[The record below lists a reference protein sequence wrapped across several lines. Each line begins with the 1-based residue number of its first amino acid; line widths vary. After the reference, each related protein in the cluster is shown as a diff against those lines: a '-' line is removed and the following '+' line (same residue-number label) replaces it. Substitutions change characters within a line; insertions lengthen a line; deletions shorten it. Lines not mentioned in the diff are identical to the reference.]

1 MTFSKLNEMIQS
13 NRDKSE
19 IVQALL
25 KSLLLLTSGDQ
36 GLELDLNE
44 SAGDILSLITATIA

>member
-1 MTFSKLNEMIQS
+1 MIQS